1 MNEDGTLWMGD
12 IESWMSE
19 SFIIASFAKYGFRP
33 RSVKLIQD
41 KRINKSKNFCFVNFN
56 SLKEANDALFQLNSK
71 NIPNTNLFFK
81 LNIAKNNPQKCKNA
95 YVGNLPRYINDKE
108 LFNYFQSK
116 YPSVYYASII
126 RDNGVS
132 RGYGFIHFGNEEE
145 YQKCL
150 KEMDGT
156 KLYNKVIKVKEKTDM
171 DKKIDNDKYN
181 NINNINYFPNINNNN
196 IYLQFFAQQRK
207 NEEKNYRTNKDETTS
222 SRQKIDQDLSSFN
235 QKDFQKT
242 YTFKENI
249 DLIKKDDLD
258 ALYRNIKKS
267 VDKMVEHYQNL
278 NKYNQISRIAL
289 YYSTN
294 VYKV

>member
-1 MNEDGTLWMGD
+1 MNDEGILWMGD
-12 IESWMSE
+12 IESWISE

-81 LNIAKNNPQKCKNA
+81 LNIAKNNSKKCKNA

-132 RGYGFIHFGNEEE
+132 RGYGFIHFGSEEE
-145 YQKCL
+145 YEKCL

-156 KLYNKVIKVKEKTDM
+156 KLYNKVIKVKEKTDL
-171 DKKIDNDKYN
+171 DKNIDNDNYN
-181 NINNINYFPNINNNN
+181 NINNINYLQNINNT
-196 IYLQFFAQQRK
+196 YLQFFYQQRK
-207 NEEKNYRTNKDETTS
+207 REEKNNHIDKDETTS
-222 SRQKIDQDLSSFN
+222 SSQEIAQDLSSFN
-235 QKDFQKT
+235 PIDFQKT
-242 YTFKENI
+242 NTFKENI
-249 DLIKKDDLD
+249 DLLKKDDLD
-258 ALYRNIKKS
+258 LLYRNIKKS
-267 VDKMVEHYQNL
+267 VNKMVEHYKSL
-278 NKYNQISRIAL
+278 NKNKKISRMIL
-289 YYSTN
+289 YYCTN
-294 VYKV
+294 V